1 MGSHIEI
8 SNRVRLM
15 ESIEKNLRE
24 GSPKELAQIAQAIAC
39 CERCP
44 LYIDATQA
52 VIGEGPAP
60 AAIML
65 VGEQPGDQE
74 DRAGRP
80 FVGPAGRLLDRAL
93 RESGLDRSNVFVTNV
108 VKHFKH
114 EQRGKRRIHKQPSR
128 YEVRQCRWWLDREI
142 AIVRPKL
149 VVALGTTAAREI
161 AGRPITIS
169 RERGRLIRIDDEW
182 NALATNHPAAILRIR
197 EETSRNDAYV
207 AFIADLKR
215 AKRLVSS

>member
-1 MGSHIEI
+1 
-8 SNRVRLM
+8 M
-15 ESIEKNLRE
+15 EKDLRE
-24 GSPKELAQIAQAIAC
+24 RSSKATQLAQIARAIAC

-52 VIGEGPAP
+52 VMGEGPAP

-74 DRAGRP
+74 DRAGHP

-93 RESGLDRSNVFVTNV
+93 KESDLDRSKLFVTNV

-161 AGRPITIS
+161 AGRPIRIS
-169 RERGRLIRIDDEW
+169 RERGRLIRIDAGC

-197 EETSRNDAYV
+197 EETSRNDAYM

-215 AKRLVSS
+215 AKRLVMS

>member
-1 MGSHIEI
+1 
-8 SNRVRLM
+8 M
-15 ESIEKNLRE
+15 ESVEKNFRE
-24 GSPKELAQIAQAIAC
+24 RSPKELAQIAQAIAG

-215 AKRLVSS
+215 AKRIVMS

>member
-1 MGSHIEI
+1 MRRAKS
-8 SNRVRLM
+8 V
-15 ESIEKNLRE
+15 EKNLQE
-24 GSPKELAQIAQAIAC
+24 PSSKELAQIAQGVAS

-44 LYIDATQA
+44 LYIGATQA

-80 FVGPAGRLLDRAL
+80 FVGPAGSLLDRAL
-93 RESGLDRSNVFVTNV
+93 KESGLDRSNLFVTNV

-149 VVALGTTAAREI
+149 VVALGTTAAHEI
-161 AGRPITIS
+161 AGRPITLS
-169 RERGRLIRIDDEW
+169 RERGRLLRIDDGC

-197 EETSRNDAYV
+197 EETSRNDAYM
-207 AFIADLKR
+207 AFVADLKL
-215 AKRLVSS
+215 AKRLVMS

>member
-1 MGSHIEI
+1 M
-8 SNRVRLM
+8 
-15 ESIEKNLRE
+15 
-24 GSPKELAQIAQAIAC
+24 KELAQVAEGVAC

-44 LYIDATQA
+44 LYIGATQA
-52 VIGEGPAP
+52 VVGEGPAP

-93 RESGLDRSNVFVTNV
+93 KESDLDWSNVFVTNV

-128 YEVRQCRWWLDREI
+128 YEVRRCRWWLDREI

-169 RERGRLIRIDDEW
+169 RERGRLIRLDDGR
-182 NALATNHPAAILRIR
+182 NALATVHPAAILRIR
-197 EETSRNDAYV
+197 EETSRNDAYI
-207 AFIADLKR
+207 AFVGDLKR
-215 AKRLVSS
+215 AKRLVMS

>member
-1 MGSHIEI
+1 VKSAQ
-8 SNRVRLM
+8 
-15 ESIEKNLRE
+15 KNLRE
-24 GSPKELAQIAQAIAC
+24 RSPKELARIAHGVAC

-44 LYIDATQA
+44 LYIEATQA
-52 VIGEGPAP
+52 VAGEGPAP

-93 RESGLDRSNVFVTNV
+93 KESDLDRGNVFVTNV

-128 YEVRQCRWWLDREI
+128 YEVRRCRWWLDQEM
-142 AIVRPKL
+142 AIVKPAL
-149 VVALGTTAAREI
+149 VVALGATAAREI
-161 AGRPITIS
+161 AGRPIRSLASMAGSFALMMDGTHS
-169 RERGRLIRIDDEW
+169 RPIIPQPSFVSRKKLRGTTPTRL
-182 NALATNHPAAILRIR
+182 
-197 EETSRNDAYV
+197 
-207 AFIADLKR
+207 
-215 AKRLVSS
+215 SSPI

>member
-1 MGSHIEI
+1 MKI
-8 SNRVRLM
+8 V
-15 ESIEKNLRE
+15 EKNLRE
-24 GSPKELAQIAQAIAC
+24 RPSTAEELAQIAQAIAC

-52 VIGEGPAP
+52 VGGEGPAP

-93 RESGLDRSNVFVTNV
+93 KESDLDRSNVFVTNV

-128 YEVRQCRWWLDREI
+128 YEVQQCRWWLDREI

-169 RERGRLIRIDDEW
+169 RERGRLIRIDDGC

-197 EETSRNDAYV
+197 EETSRKDAYT
-207 AFIADLKR
+207 AFVADLKR
-215 AKRLVSS
+215 AKRLVSN

>member
-1 MGSHIEI
+1 
-8 SNRVRLM
+8 
-15 ESIEKNLRE
+15 
-24 GSPKELAQIAQAIAC
+24 
-39 CERCP
+39 

-93 RESGLDRSNVFVTNV
+93 KESGLDRSKVFVTNV

-114 EQRGKRRIHKQPSR
+114 EQRGKRRIHKLPNR
-128 YEVRQCRWWLDREI
+128 YEVQQCRWWLDREI

-169 RERGRLIRIDDEW
+169 RERGRLIRIDEGC

-197 EETSRNDAYV
+197 EETSRNDAYT
-207 AFIADLKR
+207 AFISDLKL
-215 AKRLVSS
+215 AKRLVKS

>member
-1 MGSHIEI
+1 
-8 SNRVRLM
+8 M
-15 ESIEKNLRE
+15 ESVEKHLRE
-24 GSPKELAQIAQAIAC
+24 RSPKELAQMPK
-39 CERCP
+39 P
-44 LYIDATQA
+44 LRAASAALCILTRHRPLLAR
-52 VIGEGPAP
+52 GPR
-60 AAIML
+60 L
-65 VGEQPGDQE
+65 RRSCWVGEQPGDQE

-93 RESGLDRSNVFVTNV
+93 KESGLDRSKVFVTNV

-128 YEVRQCRWWLDREI
+128 YEVQQCRWWLDREI

-169 RERGRLIRIDDEW
+169 RERGRLIRIDEGC

-197 EETSRNDAYV
+197 EETSRNDAYT
-207 AFIADLKR
+207 AFISDLKL
-215 AKRLVSS
+215 AKRLVKS

>member
-1 MGSHIEI
+1 
-8 SNRVRLM
+8 
-15 ESIEKNLRE
+15 
-24 GSPKELAQIAQAIAC
+24 
-39 CERCP
+39 
-44 LYIDATQA
+44 
-52 VIGEGPAP
+52 
-60 AAIML
+60 ML
-65 VGEQPGDQE
+65 VGEQPGDLE

-93 RESGLDRSNVFVTNV
+93 QESDLDRGKVFVTNV

-128 YEVRQCRWWLDREI
+128 YEVQQCRWWLDREI

-161 AGRPITIS
+161 AGRPVAIA
-169 RERGRLIRIDDEW
+169 RERGRLIRIDGGRA
-182 NALATNHPAAILRIR
+182 ALATNHPAAILRIR
-197 EETSRNDAYV
+197 EETPRHDAYK
-207 AFIADLKR
+207 AFIADLKQ

>member
-1 MGSHIEI
+1 
-8 SNRVRLM
+8 
-15 ESIEKNLRE
+15 
-24 GSPKELAQIAQAIAC
+24 
-39 CERCP
+39 
-44 LYIDATQA
+44 
-52 VIGEGPAP
+52 
-60 AAIML
+60 ML

-93 RESGLDRSNVFVTNV
+93 KESGLDRSNVFVTNV

-114 EQRGKRRIHKQPSR
+114 EQRGKRRIHKLPNR
-128 YEVRQCRWWLDREI
+128 YEVQQCRWWLDREI

-169 RERGRLIRIDDEW
+169 RERGRLIRIDEGC

-197 EETSRNDAYV
+197 EETSRNDAYT
-207 AFIADLKR
+207 AFISDLKL
-215 AKRLVSS
+215 AKRLVKS

>member
-1 MGSHIEI
+1 MKS
-8 SNRVRLM
+8 V
-15 ESIEKNLRE
+15 EKSLQER
-24 GSPKELAQIAQAIAC
+24 SAKELAQIAQAIAG

-44 LYIDATQA
+44 LYIDATQG

-93 RESGLDRSNVFVTNV
+93 KESDLDRSNVFVTNV

-169 RERGRLIRIDDEW
+169 RERGRLIRIDDGS
-182 NALATNHPAAILRIR
+182 NVLATNHPAAILRIR
-197 EETSRNDAYV
+197 EEASRNAAYI
-207 AFIADLKR
+207 AFIADLRR
-215 AKRLVSS
+215 AKRIAMS

>member
-1 MGSHIEI
+1 
-8 SNRVRLM
+8 M
-15 ESIEKNLRE
+15 ESVEKHLRE
-24 GSPKELAQIAQAIAC
+24 RSPKELAQIAQAIAG

-93 RESGLDRSNVFVTNV
+93 KESGLDRSNVFVTNV

-128 YEVRQCRWWLDREI
+128 YEVQQCRWWLDREI

-169 RERGRLIRIDDEW
+169 RERGRLIRIDEGC

-215 AKRLVSS
+215 AKRIVMS

>member
-1 MGSHIEI
+1 M
-8 SNRVRLM
+8 
-15 ESIEKNLRE
+15 EKNLRE
-24 GSPKELAQIAQAIAC
+24 RSSKAKELAQIAQGIAC

-44 LYIDATQA
+44 LYLDATQA

-93 RESGLDRSNVFVTNV
+93 NDSDLDRSNVFVTNV

-169 RERGRLIRIDDEW
+169 RERGQLIRIDGGR
-182 NALATNHPAAILRIR
+182 NALATNHPAAILRIK
-197 EETSRNDAYV
+197 EETSRNDAYM
-207 AFIADLKR
+207 AFIADLKQ